1 MVGSDR
7 SGLQNPARRN
17 RCRLIV
23 REGYAMSAT
32 REIIPSPARAPD
44 AAKTSDQPASMAVKG
59 GDFLFVSGLI
69 AVDLLSGQRIRGTTA
84 SETRQILTS
93 LKQLLEAAGSS
104 LDKVV
109 KVNVLLHSM
118 LEAPN
123 MNDVYARFFP
133 DCPPARTVCGACLP

>member
-1 MVGSDR
+1 
-7 SGLQNPARRN
+7 
-17 RCRLIV
+17 
-23 REGYAMSAT
+23 MSAA
-32 REIIPSPARAPD
+32 REIIPPSGPALNADGSSGPL
-44 AAKTSDQPASMAVKG
+44 ASMAVRG
-59 GDFLFVSGLI
+59 GDFIFVSGLTAI
-69 AVDLLSGQRIRGTTA
+69 DPQSGERMRGTTA
-84 SETRQILTS
+84 SETRCILGN

-133 DCPPARTVCGACLP
+133 EFPPARTVCGACLPDGVKVIIECTALR